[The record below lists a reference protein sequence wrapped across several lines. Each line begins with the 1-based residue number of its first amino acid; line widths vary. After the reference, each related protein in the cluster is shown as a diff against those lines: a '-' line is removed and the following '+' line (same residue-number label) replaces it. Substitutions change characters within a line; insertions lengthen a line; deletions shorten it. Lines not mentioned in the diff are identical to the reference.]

1 MGTDRVNVEGAPSGR
16 IQGIIFG
23 LFMLAFGMP
32 FTLVPLFMFGD
43 GSMDIFSFAGVF
55 MLCFTLPFV
64 GAGLFVQYIG
74 FSIIRVGLNP
84 HSKKNT
90 DRLSNILA
98 NQPHDV
104 HQEHWRTDRSV
115 VADELDEINDLKE
128 VDEDQSEQVE
138 NFWDTVKS

>member
-1 MGTDRVNVEGAPSGR
+1 MGTDRVTIDDAPSGR
-16 IQGIIFG
+16 IQGTIFG
-23 LFMLAFGMP
+23 FFLLAFGMP

-90 DRLSNILA
+90 DRLSNVLG
-98 NQPHDV
+98 NQPHNA
-104 HQEHWRTDRSV
+104 HQEHWRTDRS
-115 VADELDEINDLKE
+115 DG
-128 VDEDQSEQVE
+128 VDEADKDPSSQDQ
-138 NFWDTVKS
+138 NFWDTVES